1 MAYKYFIFSATQL
14 HERTAIEKN
23 IGRTFKPGEVVV
35 GPRKLQFTELNS
47 TGTSRYSDA
56 KIVAEGEES
65 TIKYTKIRSI

>member
-14 HERTAIEKN
+14 RERTAIERN
-23 IGRTFKPGEVVV
+23 IGRAFKPGEVVV
-35 GPRKLQFTELNS
+35 GPRRLQFTELNN

-65 TIKYTKIRSI
+65 AIKYTKIRSV